1 MIILVVEMINI
12 KTNLTEALRC
22 LIILL
27 GNTNE
32 ATMKYYFKGS
42 HTHLEFYGKPLDLV
56 LLY

>member
-1 MIILVVEMINI
+1 MINI

-42 HTHLEFYGKPLDLV
+42 HTHLEFYGKPLDLA